1 MIDTDGDITVGSIN
15 RNYTGESN
23 AILYT
28 VNDDDAVTA
37 LYIVKA

>member
-15 RNYTGESN
+15 RYTGESN
-23 AILYT
+23 TILYT